1 MRKEIGELRFINGYI
16 CVYERNRKYKFG
28 MKFIGECG
36 INRCEV
42 FGKMVIFVEEFGD
55 EFEIGIVSD
64 NVEVIKNEDGILL
77 VLECSFLICLII
89 VLVCVMRLL
98 SLC

>member
-1 MRKEIGELRFINGYI
+1 
-16 CVYERNRKYKFG
+16 

-42 FGKMVIFVEEFGD
+42 FGKRVIFVEEFGD

-64 NVEVIKNEDGILL
+64 NVEVIKNE
-77 VLECSFLICLII
+77 EKLII
-89 VLVCVMRLL
+89 SGMSFFDLFDNSPGLCDEIVESLL
-98 SLC
+98 SRWFGIGRHIYWNIIDYL